1 MNKQNVI
8 VRTPCESGKTVIE
21 ETAIFIKTMIT
32 GLENGVG
39 LCLEPLNNI
48 LYEKSS
54 DSGVFRSAHLTMT
67 GESLLEGNAVLSCSM
82 DDALNGAITCI
93 YGHPESFMSSKG
105 TLICQLDIFI
115 YVDWQ

>member
-1 MNKQNVI
+1 MNNQNVI
-8 VRTPCESGKTVIE
+8 VRTPCGSGKTAIE
-21 ETAIFIKTMIT
+21 KMAIFIRKKIT

-105 TLICQLDIFI
+105 TLICQFNIFI
-115 YVDWQ
+115 YFYW